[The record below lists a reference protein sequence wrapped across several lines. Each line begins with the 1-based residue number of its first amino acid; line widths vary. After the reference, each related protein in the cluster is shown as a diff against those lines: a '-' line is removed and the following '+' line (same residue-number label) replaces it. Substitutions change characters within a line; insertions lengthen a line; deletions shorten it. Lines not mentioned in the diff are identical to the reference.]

1 MNWNEIMP
9 EGAGVV
15 TSREV
20 GIHIDV
26 EADLAAD

>member
-1 MNWNEIMP
+1 MSWNEFMP

-15 TSREV
+15 MSREIS
-20 GIHIDV
+20 IHIDV